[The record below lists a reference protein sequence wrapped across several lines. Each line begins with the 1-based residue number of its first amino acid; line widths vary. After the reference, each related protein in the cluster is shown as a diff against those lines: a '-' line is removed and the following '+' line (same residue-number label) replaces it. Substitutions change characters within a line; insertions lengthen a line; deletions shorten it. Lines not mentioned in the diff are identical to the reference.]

1 MTIKLRPYNHE
12 EDYNLVGNFLI
23 ETYQPGKEI
32 INWMQTR
39 WEYMFHHP
47 YLFEKGLNKYLDKI
61 GIWEDEG
68 KIVGVANF
76 EHHLGTVYVHINP
89 EYHKLKAEILEY
101 AQKNLTGISDKGKPY
116 ISVYIKDN
124 DTEFEAIAESM
135 GFEKGDQYLEAMSQY
150 QIPEIFPE
158 ISLPEGFKLKS
169 LANDNDLNKVNRV
182 LWRGFDHQ
190 GKPNPDLTG
199 RKLMQSAPNYRK
211 DLNIIVEAPTGEFV
225 SYCGM
230 WYDPVNQV
238 GYVEPVATDPD
249 YRMMGLGKAAVLEGI
264 RRCGKLG
271 ATVAYVATD
280 KKFYLAIGFENL
292 FDRYPWFKELK

>member
-1 MTIKLRPYNHE
+1 M
-12 EDYNLVGNFLI
+12 
-23 ETYQPGKEI
+23 
-32 INWMQTR
+32 
-39 WEYMFHHP
+39 
-47 YLFEKGLNKYLDKI
+47 
-61 GIWEDEG
+61 
-68 KIVGVANF
+68 
-76 EHHLGTVYVHINP
+76 
-89 EYHKLKAEILEY
+89 
-101 AQKNLTGISDKGKPY
+101 
-116 ISVYIKDN
+116 
-124 DTEFEAIAESM
+124 
-135 GFEKGDQYLEAMSQY
+135 
-150 QIPEIFPE
+150 
-158 ISLPEGFKLKS
+158 
-169 LANDNDLNKVNRV
+169 